1 MPEEKTGSGSS
12 RSRCH
17 CEFEPNEAL
26 RLRWLFVDRER
37 DIDREPT
44 SFVVLVCT
52 AVFSGLPVSEDWK
65 TNSAG
70 TFSPNV
76 RTTRAILRLRASARL
91 GSIGVVGVGGTSVFA
106 ESGERGTE
114 WLSGGDKG
122 TEFTQRTRGP
132 GASPERRGLDTRAN
146 GIGTSSIDEPT
157 MVRRDSLDDLGS

>member
-1 MPEEKTGSGSS
+1 
-12 RSRCH
+12 
-17 CEFEPNEAL
+17 
-26 RLRWLFVDRER
+26 
-37 DIDREPT
+37 
-44 SFVVLVCT
+44 VVLVCT
-52 AVFSGLPVSEDWK
+52 AVFSGLPVSEDWN
-65 TNSAG
+65 TSSAG

-132 GASPERRGLDTRAN
+132 GASPEGRDFAARTN
-146 GIGTSSIDEPT
+146 GIDTSCVDEPAK
-157 MVRRDSLDDLGS
+157 VRRDSLDDLGS